1 MELQTIDYIFWG
13 FITLVVLGGVGC
25 LIVFL
30 PKEHELEEQTA
41 DCYRIVYRDGVYAI
55 SPHKASYGEN
65 VYSLRSKFFYIKK
78 VPFHAEAFC
87 DEAVGKD
94 GKKYR
99 AVATLTVYFPEDKLQ
114 VFAPTFHGSSH
125 EAVEETVG
133 ETVSAGLTEAMEDY
147 EETVDKEL
155 FTEFIKHKISE
166 KLEIFGLILISMPDL
181 KITENK

>member
-65 VYSLRSKFFYIKK
+65 VYSLDLYREFL
-78 VPFHAEAFC
+78 ARGE
-87 DEAVGKD
+87 D

-166 KLEIFGLILISMPDL
+166 KLEIFGLILMSMPDL